1 MIRTI
6 TRVTLLAL
14 LMVTAGAGDIHA
26 QSTTGALT
34 GVIRDS
40 DGGVVPGATVKATA
54 TATGTVLTGV
64 SDEAGQYL
72 LRGLPVG
79 VYTVQ
84 VELAGFQS
92 VQVENVVVRVNDEV
106 RLDVALR
113 VGNLSESVTV
123 SGISTTVET
132 VSSTL
137 KTVVDQKRIEE
148 LPLNGRNPT
157 QLMQLVAGVIPDNRA
172 DVTSGATYPGAAGV
186 SSNGARANST
196 NYIMD
201 GGSNNDHYSNASNPM
216 PNPDALQEFSVQTN
230 SFSAQYG
237 RNAGAIVNAVTRSGT
252 NSFRGLAFG
261 YLRDSSMNAN
271 NFFTPSIDD
280 GLNRKQFGG
289 TFGGPIIKNRT
300 FFFGSY
306 QGTLQEQ
313 RPADRT
319 SLVPTAAQR
328 QGNFAGYTR
337 TLRDPLTGQP
347 FPGNVIPADR
357 IHPASRAILNQYL
370 PLPNPNAGE
379 SVNLLRFSSP
389 ANLDDHQYLVRVD
402 HTFSSNHRLYGRYWK
417 SKASTPAYLDPS
429 NVLTST
435 FGRTWDNQI
444 ISANDTWVVSPSLV
458 NNFVVTYNKTYNSN
472 FQVYPSSY
480 ADLGIPGVYN
490 DATPQ
495 WFFNVGGWFGI
506 NTGDTNQ
513 FNRDEYQF
521 VNTLRWTRGR
531 HEVATGIDYSYG
543 KGDIINNFRA
553 NGRYTFNNAAPFTT
567 DALADFMLGKFQS
580 FEQGVGEYKNT
591 RFHYVASFVEDTW
604 RVNPR
609 VTLTMGLRWDP
620 NIPYTD
626 VNGRLAGFR
635 PGQESQVYT
644 NAPVGMLYPG
654 DTGFPDGGYDSSWG
668 LFTPRVGGAWDVTG
682 DGKTSLRAG
691 YGLFYDKPNSITTNS
706 AATQGPFGTVARVD
720 GNATNGFNSTWGT
733 ATNPFPVDIFNVPSD
748 APVVLPF
755 NAFSYAEN
763 MRPGKMHSWHVTGE
777 REIFR
782 ATMLRVA
789 YAGSRGDGLVIGIER
804 NPATYAPGATTAT
817 TNQRRPLFPNYGNI
831 TSIEPLG
838 KSTFHSMQVTVDRRL
853 SNGLS
858 VLANYTLSKSMDNSS
873 ANKQNG
879 STAVNPYDLSFDWGP
894 ANFDRRHRLVA
905 SVLWEIPGD
914 FDSAVLDAI
923 LAKWSLTGIY
933 QYMSG
938 APFTVI
944 SGVDNARTG
953 TGGQFADQ
961 IGDPALSSGRPTAE
975 RIAQWFNTSAFTVN
989 ALGTFGNAGRNSL
1002 RGPDY
1007 QTLDLGLMKSFNFG
1021 PRVRTQFR
1029 LEAFNALNRTNFNV
1043 PDGNRTSG
1051 NFGRITGATV
1061 SGGGGDARILQ
1072 LALRLFF

>member
-6 TRVTLLAL
+6 ARVTLVAL

-26 QSTTGALT
+26 QSTTGGLT

-79 VYTVQ
+79 AYTVQ

-92 VQVENVVVRVNDEV
+92 VQVENVVVRVNEEV

-113 VGNLSESVTV
+113 VGNLAESVTV

-157 QLMQLVAGVIPDNRA
+157 QLMQLVAGVIPDNRTS
-172 DVTSGATYPGAAGV
+172 VTSGSTYPGAVGV

-252 NSFRGLAFG
+252 NNYRGLAFG

-271 NFFTPSIDD
+271 NFFTPTIDD

-289 TFGGPIIKNRT
+289 TFGGPIVKNRT

-357 IHPASRAILNQYL
+357 IHPASRAILDRYL

-379 SVNLLRFSSP
+379 SANLLRFSSP
-389 ANLDDHQYLVRVD
+389 ANLDDHQYLARVD
-402 HTFSSNHRLYGRYWK
+402 HTFSGNHRIYGRYWK
-417 SKASTPAYLDPS
+417 SKASTPAYRDDA

-444 ISANDTWVVSPSLV
+444 ISVNDTWVVTPSLV
-458 NNFVVTYNKTYNSN
+458 NNVVFTHNRTYNDN
-472 FQVYPSSY
+472 FQIDIPSY
-480 ADLGIPGVYN
+480 ADLGIPGVFN

-521 VNTLRWTRGR
+521 INTLRWTKAR
-531 HEVATGIDYSYG
+531 HEIATGIDYSYG
-543 KGDIINNFRA
+543 KGDILNNFRA

-591 RFHYVASFVEDTW
+591 RFHYLAAFVEDTW
-604 RVNPR
+604 RVNTR

-620 NIPYTD
+620 NQPYTD
-626 VNGRLAGFR
+626 VNGRLAGYR
-635 PGQESQVYT
+635 PGQESQVFI

-654 DTGFPDGGYDSSWG
+654 DTGFPDGGYDTSWG
-668 LFTPRVGGAWDVTG
+668 LFAPRIGGAWDVTG

-691 YGLFYDKPNSITTNS
+691 YGLFYDKPNTITTNS

-720 GNATNGFNSTWGT
+720 GNATNGFNNTWGA

-755 NAFSYAEN
+755 NAFSYAAN

-777 REIFR
+777 REIFK

-789 YAGSRGDGLVIGIER
+789 YAGSRGDGLTIGVEL
-804 NPATYAPGATTAT
+804 NPATYVPGATTGT
-817 TNQRRPLFPNYGNI
+817 TNQRRPLFPNFGNI

-838 KSTFHSMQVTVDRRL
+838 ESTFHSMQVTVDRRL

-858 VLANYTLSKSMDNSS
+858 VLANYTLSKSMDNTSE
-873 ANKQNG
+873 NKQNG
-879 STAVNPYDLSFDWGP
+879 ATTVNPYDLSFDWGP

-938 APFTVI
+938 APFTVT

-953 TGGQFADQ
+953 TGGQFADI
-961 IGDPALSSGRPTAE
+961 IGDPALPDGRSTADQ
-975 RIAQWFNTSAFTVN
+975 IAQWFNTSAFTVN
-989 ALGTFGNAGRNSL
+989 ALGTFGTAGRNSL
-1002 RGPDY
+1002 RGPDF
-1007 QTLDLGLMKSFNFG
+1007 QTLDLGLMKTFDLG
-1021 PRVRTQFR
+1021 PRLRTQFR
-1029 LEAFNALNRTNFNV
+1029 LEAFNALNRTNFNL
-1043 PDGNRTSG
+1043 PDGNRSSG
-1051 NFGRITGATV
+1051 NFGRITGA
-1061 SGGGGDARILQ
+1061 SQAGGGGDPRILQ

>member
-6 TRVTLLAL
+6 TRVALMAL
-14 LMVTAGAGDIHA
+14 LVAAGAGGLQA
-26 QSTTGALT
+26 QTTTGGLT

-40 DGGVVPGATVKATA
+40 DGGVVPGATVNATA
-54 TATGTVLTGV
+54 TATGTTLSAVT
-64 SDEAGQYL
+64 DEAGQYL

-79 VYTVQ
+79 TYKVQ
-84 VELAGFQS
+84 VELAGFQT
-92 VQVENVVVRVNDEV
+92 VHVEGVVIRVNEEV
-106 RLDVALR
+106 RTDIVLK
-113 VGNLSESVTV
+113 VGNLTESVTV
-123 SGISTTVET
+123 SGISTTVDT

-157 QLMQLVAGVIPDNRA
+157 QLMTLVAGVIPDNRA
-172 DVTSGATYPGAAGV
+172 NVTSGATYPGATGI

-261 YLRDSSMNAN
+261 YLRDKSMNAN
-271 NFFTPSIDD
+271 NFFTPGKDD

-289 TFGGPIIKNRT
+289 TFGGPVIKNKT

-306 QGTLQEQ
+306 QGTLQDQ

-319 SLVPTAAQR
+319 ALVPTAAQR
-328 QGNFAGYTR
+328 NGDFSGYSR
-337 TLRDPLTGQP
+337 VLRDPLTGQP
-347 FPGNVIPADR
+347 FPGNVIPANR
-357 IHPASRAILNQYL
+357 IHPAAAAVLGKYL
-370 PLPNPNAGE
+370 PLPNPNAGDP
-379 SVNLLRFSSP
+379 VNTLRFASP
-389 ANLDDHQYLVRVD
+389 ANLDDHQYLARVD

-417 SKASTPAYLDPS
+417 SKASTPAYLDTA
-429 NVLTST
+429 NVLTSS

-444 ISANDTWVVSPSLV
+444 ISANDTWVISPSLV
-458 NNFVVTYNKTYNSN
+458 NNVVFTHNRTYNDN
-472 FQVYPSSY
+472 FQIDIPSY

-495 WFFNVGGWFGI
+495 WFFNVPGWFNI

-513 FNRDEYQF
+513 FNRDEYQLL
-521 VNTLRWTRGR
+521 NTLRWTKGR
-531 HEVATGIDYSYG
+531 HEIATGVDYSYG

-553 NGRYTFNNAAPFTT
+553 NGRYTFNNSAPFTG
-567 DALADFMLGKFQS
+567 DAMADFLLGEFQS

-591 RFHYVASFVEDTW
+591 RFHYLAAFAEDTW

-620 NIPYTD
+620 NVPYTD
-626 VNGRLAGFR
+626 ANGRLAGYR

-654 DTGFPDGGYDSSWG
+654 DAGFPDGGYDSSWG
-668 LFTPRVGGAWDVTG
+668 LFAPRVGGAWDVTG
-682 DGKTSLRAG
+682 DGKTSIRAG

-706 AATQGPFGTVARVD
+706 AANVGPFGTVARVD
-720 GNATNGFNSTWGT
+720 GNATTGFDNTWGT
-733 ATNPFPVDIFNVPSD
+733 ATNPFPVDVYNVPSD

-755 NAFSYAEN
+755 NAFSYAAD

-777 REIFR
+777 REIFK

-789 YAGSRGDGLVIGIER
+789 YAGSRGDGLTIGIER
-804 NPATYAPGATTAT
+804 NPAIYAPGATTGT
-817 TNQRRPLFPNYGNI
+817 TNQRRPLFPDYGTI

-838 KSTFHSMQVTVDRRL
+838 KSTFHSLQVTVDKRL
-853 SNGLS
+853 SGGLS
-858 VLANYTLSKSMDNSS
+858 LLSNYTLSKSTDNSS
-873 ANKQNG
+873 QSKQTG
-879 STAVNPYDLSFDWGP
+879 TTAVNPFDLSYDWGP
-894 ANFDRRHRLVA
+894 AEFDRRHRWVTSL
-905 SVLWEIPGD
+905 LWQIPGQ
-914 FDSAVLDAI
+914 FDNAAVNAVLAD
-923 LAKWSLTGIY
+923 WNLTGIY
-933 QYMSG
+933 TIMSG
-938 APFTVI
+938 QPFTVT
-944 SGVDNARTG
+944 SGVDNARSGTG
-953 TGGQFADQ
+953 TQFADQ
-961 IGDPALSSGRPTAE
+961 VGDPELSSDRPKSE
-975 RIAQWFNTSAFTVN
+975 RLAQWFNTSAFTVN

-1002 RGPDY
+1002 RGPDF
-1007 QTLDLGLMKSFNFG
+1007 QTLDLGLHKTFSITN
-1021 PRVRTQFR
+1021 RVRTQFR
-1029 LEAFNALNRTNFNV
+1029 LEAFNALNRANFNL
-1043 PDGNRTSG
+1043 PEGNRSSS
-1051 NFGRITGATV
+1051 NFGRITAANAA
-1061 SGGGGDARILQ
+1061 GGGSDPRILQ
-1072 LALRLFF
+1072 LALRTWF

>member
-6 TRVTLLAL
+6 SRVALLAL
-14 LMVTAGAGDIHA
+14 LLTAAGTGGLHA
-26 QSTTGALT
+26 QTTTGGLT

-40 DGGVVPGATVKATA
+40 DGAVVPGATVKATA
-54 TATGTVLTGV
+54 TATGTMLTAV
-64 SDEAGQYL
+64 SDETGLYA

-79 VYTVQ
+79 SYTAQVELSGFQTVQ
-84 VELAGFQS
+84 VED
-92 VQVENVVVRVNDEV
+92 VVVRVNEEV
-106 RLDVALR
+106 RLDVTLR
-113 VGNLSESVTV
+113 VGNLTESVTV
-123 SGISTTVET
+123 SGISTTVDT

-157 QLMQLVAGVIPDNRA
+157 QLMTLVAGVIPDPRA
-172 DVTSGATYPGAAGV
+172 DVTSGATYPGTSGIT
-186 SSNGARANST
+186 SNGARANST

-201 GGSNNDHYSNASNPM
+201 GGSNNDHYSNGSNPM

-252 NSFRGLAFG
+252 NAFKGLAFG

-271 NFFTPSIDD
+271 NFFTPGIDD

-289 TFGGPIIKNRT
+289 TFGGPIVKNRT

-313 RPADRT
+313 RPADLT
-319 SLVPTAAQR
+319 ALVPTAAQR

-347 FPGNVIPADR
+347 FPGNMIPANR
-357 IHPASRAILNQYL
+357 IDPTSARILAQHL
-370 PLPNPNAGE
+370 PLPNPNAGD
-379 SVNLLRFSSP
+379 P
-389 ANLDDHQYLVRVD
+389 ANTLRYSRPANSDDHQYLLRMD
-402 HTFSSNHRLYGRYWK
+402 HSFNNNHRIYGRYWL
-417 SKASTPAYLDPS
+417 SKAAVPEYLDSS
-429 NVLTST
+429 NVLTSA

-444 ISANDTWVVSPSLV
+444 ISVNDTWVMSPSLV
-458 NNFVVTYNKTYNSN
+458 NNLVVTYNRTYNDN
-472 FQVYPSSY
+472 FQVPSPSY
-480 ADLGIPGVYN
+480 ADIGIPGVYN
-490 DATPQ
+490 DANPQ

-513 FNRDEYQF
+513 FNRDEYQI
-521 VNTLRWTRGR
+521 VNTLRWTKNR
-531 HEVATGIDYSYG
+531 HEITTGIDYSYG

-553 NGRYTFNNAAPFTT
+553 NGRYTFNNAAPFTG

-591 RFHYVASFVEDTW
+591 RFHYLAAFVEDTW
-604 RVNPR
+604 RVSPR
-609 VTLTMGLRWDP
+609 LTLTMGLRWDP
-620 NIPYTD
+620 NTPYTD
-626 VNGRLAGFR
+626 VNGRLAGYR

-654 DTGFPDGGYDSSWG
+654 DAGFPDAGYDNSWG
-668 LFTPRVGGAWDVTG
+668 LFAPRVGFAYDVTG

-691 YGLFYDKPNSITTNS
+691 YGLFYDKPNTITTNS
-706 AATQGPFGTVARVD
+706 AATQGPFGTVARAD
-720 GNATNGFNSTWGT
+720 GNAANSLRNTWAGS
-733 ATNPFPVDIFNVPSD
+733 TNPFPVDIFNVPAD

-755 NAFSYAEN
+755 NAFSYAED

-777 REIFR
+777 REIFK

-789 YAGSRGDGLVIGIER
+789 YAGSRGDGLTIGLEL
-804 NPATYAPGATTAT
+804 NPAIYAAGATTAT

-831 TSIEPLG
+831 TSIEPRG
-838 KSTFHSMQVTVDRRL
+838 KSTYHSLQLTIDKRL
-853 SNGLS
+853 SGGLS
-858 VLANYTLSKSMDNSS
+858 VLSNYTLSKSMDNTS

-879 STAVNPYDLSFDWGP
+879 STAVNPFDLSYDWGP
-894 ANFDRRHRLVA
+894 ANADRRHRWVTSL
-905 SVLWEIPGD
+905 LWQIPGQ
-914 FDSAVLDAI
+914 FDNAALQALLSG
-923 LAKWSLTGIY
+923 WNLTGIY
-933 QYMSG
+933 TLMSG
-938 APFTVI
+938 QPFTVT
-944 SGVDNARTG
+944 SGVDNARSG

-961 IGDPALSSGRPTAE
+961 IGDPELSGDRPTSE

-1002 RGPDY
+1002 RGPDF
-1007 QTLDLGLMKSFNFG
+1007 QVLDLGLHKTFSITD
-1021 PRVRTQFR
+1021 RIRTQFR
-1029 LEAFNALNRTNFNV
+1029 FEAFNALNHTNFNL
-1043 PDGNRTSG
+1043 PDGNRSSG
-1051 NFGRITGATV
+1051 NFGRITGA
-1061 SGGGGDARILQ
+1061 SAAGGGSDPRILQ
-1072 LALRLFF
+1072 LALRFWF

>member
-6 TRVTLLAL
+6 TRVALAAL
-14 LMVTAGAGDIHA
+14 LIVAAGRGGLHA
-26 QSTTGALT
+26 QTTTGGLT

-40 DGGVVPGATVKATA
+40 DGAVVPGATVTATA
-54 TATGTVLTGV
+54 TATGTALTAV
-64 SDEAGQYL
+64 SDATGQYV

-79 VYTVQ
+79 GYGVQVELSGFQTVQ
-84 VELAGFQS
+84 VEG
-92 VQVENVVVRVNDEV
+92 VVVRVNEEV

-113 VGNLSESVTV
+113 VGTLTESVTV
-123 SGISTTVET
+123 SGISTTVDT

-157 QLMQLVAGVIPDNRA
+157 QLMQLVAGVTPDNRTS
-172 DVTSGATYPGAAGV
+172 VTSGATYPGAAGV
-186 SSNGARANST
+186 SANGARANST

-252 NSFRGLAFG
+252 NAFKGLAFG

-271 NFFTPSIDD
+271 NFFTPTVDD

-289 TFGGPIIKNRT
+289 TFGGPIVKNRT

-319 SLVPTAAQR
+319 ALVPTAAQR
-328 QGNFAGYTR
+328 AGNFAGYSR

-347 FPGNVIPADR
+347 FPGNAIPASR
-357 IHPASRAILNQYL
+357 IHPASAKILSQYL

-379 SVNLLRFSSP
+379 SANLLRYSAP
-389 ANLDDHQYLVRVD
+389 ANLDDHQYLARVD
-402 HTFSSNHRLYGRYWK
+402 HTFSNNHRLYGRYWK

-444 ISANDTWVVSPSLV
+444 ISANDTWVISPTLV
-458 NNFVVTYNKTYNSN
+458 NNAVVTFNRTYNNN
-472 FQVYPSSY
+472 FQIPVSSY

-495 WFFNVGGWFGI
+495 WYFNVGGWFGI

-513 FNRDEYQF
+513 FNRDEFQF
-521 VNTLRWTRGR
+521 VNTLRWTKGR
-531 HEVATGIDYSYG
+531 HEIATGVDYSYG

-553 NGRYTFNNAAPFTT
+553 NGRYTFNNAAPFTG
-567 DALADFMLGKFQS
+567 DALADFLLGEFQT

-591 RFHYVASFVEDTW
+591 RFHYLAAFAEDTW
-604 RVNPR
+604 RVSPR

-626 VNGRLAGFR
+626 VNGRLAGYR
-635 PGQESQVYT
+635 PGEESQVYT

-654 DTGFPDGGYDSSWG
+654 DAGFPDGGYDSSWG
-668 LFTPRVGGAWDVTG
+668 LFAPRVGGAWDITG

-691 YGLFYDKPNSITTNS
+691 YGLFYDKPNTITTNS
-706 AATQGPFGTVARVD
+706 AATVGPFGTVARVD
-720 GNATNGFNSTWGT
+720 GNATTGFDSTWGT
-733 ATNPFPVDIFNVPSD
+733 ATSPFPVDIFNVPSD

-755 NAFSYAEN
+755 NAFSYAAD
-763 MRPGKMHSWHVTGE
+763 MRPGKLHSWHVTGE
-777 REIFR
+777 REILKE
-782 ATMLRVA
+782 TMLRVA
-789 YAGSRGDGLVIGIER
+789 YAGSHGDGLVIGVER
-804 NPATYAPGATTAT
+804 NPATYVVGATTGT
-817 TNQRRPLFPNYGNI
+817 TNQRRPLYPNYGNI
-831 TSIEPLG
+831 VSIEPLG
-838 KSTFHSMQVTVDRRL
+838 KSSFHSLQLTLDRRL
-853 SNGLS
+853 SKGLS
-858 VLANYTLSKSMDNSS
+858 VLANYTLSKTMDNSS
-873 ANKQNG
+873 ENKQNG
-879 STAVNPYDLSFDWGP
+879 STAVNPYDISYDYGP
-894 ANFDRRHRLVA
+894 ANFDRRHRFVA

-914 FDSAVLDAI
+914 FDSPVLDAV

-933 QYMSG
+933 TYMSG
-938 APFTVI
+938 APFTVT

-953 TGGQFADQ
+953 TGGQFADRV
-961 IGDPALSSGRPTAE
+961 GDPELSGDRSTAE

-989 ALGTFGNAGRNSL
+989 ALGTFGNSGRNSM

-1007 QTLDLGLMKSFNFG
+1007 QTLDLGLMKTFELG
-1021 PRVRTQFR
+1021 PHVRTQFR
-1029 LEAFNALNRTNFNV
+1029 LEAFNALNRANFNL
-1043 PDGNRTSG
+1043 PEGNRSSG
-1051 NFGRITGATV
+1051 NFGRILSAQ
-1061 SGGGGDARILQ
+1061 DPRILQ
-1072 LALRLFF
+1072 LALRVWF